1 MNAFGYTVRRFFRTF
16 GIIHSHGV
24 RTQLSK
30 EKQIVSEAEDLLGR
44 LAWRDTQNIQ
54 ELAGQ
59 YWKMTDYERQ
69 QERLRTEGET
79 LAVENDKARDTL
91 EEIEDHFGAQMGK
104 LKEEKRVL
112 MEKAIDIM
120 RAIDEIRDAAEYRE
134 GIFNGLEMKV
144 KVLQEDDANGGIYAE
159 EVSKTLTAMEQ
170 IQVQLDRDEQ
180 MIEKRSE
187 QLRAVEQEV
196 EKFEEEI
203 DRIKQE
209 VARET
214 ANIRTEIGRLSKR
227 VAEVSAK
234 IGALQNLKNDL
245 SYEVGQFL
253 SQNAYSRSPEVRSVL
268 KKHRAIISKILY
280 FRRSIDYH
288 ARLLGGI

>member
-1 MNAFGYTVRRFFRTF
+1 MNAFGYIVRRFFRSF
-16 GIIHSHGV
+16 GVFRSHQV

-59 YWKMTDYERQ
+59 YWKMTDFERQ
-69 QERLRTEGET
+69 QERLRTEGEHF
-79 LAVENDKARDTL
+79 AVENDDVRDTL
-91 EEIEDHFGAQMGK
+91 DSIENHYSGEIGQMKED
-104 LKEEKRVL
+104 KRIR

-120 RAIDEIRDAAEYRE
+120 RAIDEVKEAAEYRE
-134 GIFNGLEMKV
+134 GIFNGLEMKI
-144 KVLQEDDANGGIYAE
+144 KVLREEDPAAYGDEIR
-159 EVSKTLTAMEQ
+159 KTLVSMEQ
-170 IQVQLDRDEQ
+170 IQEQLDRDNG
-180 MIEKRSE
+180 IISKRTA
-187 QLRAVEQEV
+187 QLDSVENEV
-196 EKFEEEI
+196 AKIEEEI
-203 DRIKQE
+203 DALKLE
-209 VARET
+209 MARET
-214 ANIRTEIGRLSKR
+214 ADVRTEIGRLSKK

-253 SQNAYSRSPEVRSVL
+253 SQNAYSRNPVVRPVL

-288 ARLLGGI
+288 VRLLGGV

>member
-1 MNAFGYTVRRFFRTF
+1 MNAFGYFVRRFFRTF
-16 GIIHSHGV
+16 GLQQSHRV

-69 QERLRTEGET
+69 QERLRTQGED
-79 LAVENDKARDTL
+79 LAVENEQVRDTL
-91 EEIEDHFGAQMGK
+91 EKIEDHYSVQIGK
-104 LKEEKRVL
+104 LKEEKRIR

-120 RAIDEIRDAAEYRE
+120 AAIDEVRDAAEYRE

-144 KVLQEDDANGGIYAE
+144 KVLQEEDESGGVYAD
-159 EVSKTLTAMEQ
+159 EVGKTLASMEQ

-180 MIEKRSE
+180 VIAKRTAQLNAIED
-187 QLRAVEQEV
+187 EV
-196 EKFEEEI
+196 EEIEEEI
-203 DRIKQE
+203 GLVKQE
-209 VARET
+209 MARET
-214 ANIRTEIGRLSKR
+214 AGVRTEIGRLSKQ

-253 SQNAYSRSPEVRSVL
+253 SQNAYSRSPEVRGVL
-268 KKHRAIISKILY
+268 KKHRAIITKILY

>member
-1 MNAFGYTVRRFFRTF
+1 M
-16 GIIHSHGV
+16 
-24 RTQLSK
+24 
-30 EKQIVSEAEDLLGR
+30 SEAEDLLGR

-69 QERLRTEGET
+69 QERLRTMGED
-79 LAVENDKARDTL
+79 LSVENENVRDTL
-91 EEIEDHFGAQMGK
+91 EKIEDHFGVQIGK
-104 LKEEKRVL
+104 LKDEKRTR
-112 MEKAIDIM
+112 MEKAIDVM
-120 RAIDEIRDAAEYRE
+120 RAIDEVRDAAEYRE

-144 KVLQEDDANGGIYAE
+144 KVLQDDDEGGGGD
-159 EVSKTLTAMEQ
+159 EVSKTLAAMEQ
-170 IQVQLDRDEQ
+170 IQGQLDRDEAVISKHTAQ
-180 MIEKRSE
+180 LNAIED
-187 QLRAVEQEV
+187 EV
-196 EKFEEEI
+196 EEIEEEI
-203 DRIKQE
+203 GRVRQE
-209 VARET
+209 MARET
-214 ANIRTEIGRLSKR
+214 AGIRTEIGRLSKQ

-253 SQNAYSRSPEVRSVL
+253 SQNAYSRSPEVRGVL
-268 KKHRAIISKILY
+268 KKHRAIITKILY